1 MIEIEQG
8 IPMPPPRKSGGG
20 GGNQKYPWEGM
31 QIGDSFFVPQPPG
44 ITLAKL
50 QIRVNGSA
58 APAGKRLGTRYTVR
72 QVEGGVRVWR
82 VE

>member
-20 GGNQKYPWEGM
+20 GGNQKYPWGEM
-31 QIGDSFFVPQPPG
+31 QVGDSFFVPKPPG
-44 ITLAKL
+44 MTLAQL
-50 QIRVNGSA
+50 QIRVNGSSS
-58 APAGKRLGTRYTVR
+58 PAGKRLGMSYTVR